1 MRGDTGFT
9 RTDAEHDFLRM
20 RRRQVL
26 ARLSGWLRREPDDVN
41 LVLPFDEVVAALGRI
56 GERRLGQ
63 QVIGLDSIVGSV
75 DKTRDFD
82 RYFRPTS
89 GRVRQRW
96 EKLAIATRRGESIP
110 PIDVYRIG
118 DLHFV
123 RDGHHRVSVAH
134 ALGLESI
141 EATVTEVL
149 TRIEP
154 HGVRH
159 RGDLLMKDYRRIFL
173 DRVPL
178 HQPARDAISVT
189 DPEGYAELGE
199 AVEAWGYRLMQDEAT
214 FLDRPTVARRWY
226 AEEYLPVVRMLHQ
239 ADLVGSDTEADAYL
253 WVACER
259 YRLIRTHHWDA
270 DVLDHIRQSR

>member
-1 MRGDTGFT
+1 MRRDTGFT
-9 RTDAEHDFLRM
+9 RSDAEHDFLRM

-26 ARLSGWLRREPDDVN
+26 ARLSGWLRREPDDVS
-41 LVLPFDEVVAALGRI
+41 LILPFDEVVAALGQA
-56 GERRLGQ
+56 GERRLGR
-63 QVIGLDSIVGSV
+63 QVIPLRSVVGSV

-96 EKLAIATRRGESIP
+96 EKLAIATRRGESVP
-110 PIDVYRIG
+110 PIEVFRIG
-118 DLHFV
+118 ELHFV

-134 ALGLESI
+134 ALGLEQI
-141 EATVTEVL
+141 EAGVTEIL

-154 HGVRH
+154 HGVRY

-178 HQPARDAISVT
+178 QPPARDCVSVT
-189 DPEGYAELGE
+189 DPESYAQLGE
-199 AVEAWGYRLMQDEAT
+199 AVEAWGYRLMQDEGR
-214 FLDRPTVARRWY
+214 FLDRLTVARRWY

-239 ADLVGSDTEADAYL
+239 ADLVGSGTEADAYIR
-253 WVACER
+253 VACER

-270 DVLDHIRQSR
+270 EVLERIRGSR

>member
-1 MRGDTGFT
+1 MHGDTGFT

-26 ARLSGWLRREPDDVN
+26 SRLAGWLRREPDDVS
-41 LVLPFDEVVAALGRI
+41 LVLPFDEVVAALGRV
-56 GERRLGQ
+56 GERRLGH
-63 QVIGLDSIVGSV
+63 QVIRLDSIVGSV

-96 EKLAIATRRGESIP
+96 ERLAIATRRGEPIP
-110 PIDVYRIG
+110 PIDVYRVG

-134 ALGLESI
+134 ALGLHTI
-141 EATVTEVL
+141 EAAVTEVL
-149 TRIEP
+149 TRVEP
-154 HGVRH
+154 QGVRH

-178 HQPARDAISVT
+178 QPPARDAISVT
-189 DPEGYAELGE
+189 KPEGYAELGE
-199 AVEAWGYRLMQDEAT
+199 AVEAWGFRLIQDEGV
-214 FLDRPTVARRWY
+214 FSDRATVARRWY
-226 AEEYLPVVRMLHQ
+226 AEEYLPVIRMMHQ
-239 ADLVGSDTEADAYL
+239 AELVGPGTEADAYI
-253 WVACER
+253 WVARER
-259 YRLIRTHHWDA
+259 YRLIRAHHWDPA
-270 DVLDHIRQSR
+270 VLDRIRQSR